1 MQALHQTKALEYT
14 KQRALEEADKAIAAL
29 AIIPDNEYKQALIS
43 LAHLA
48 ADRKS

>member
-14 KQRALEEADKAIAAL
+14 QQRALEEADKAIAAL